1 MLLIC
6 RLQEK
11 MTRAEIE
18 HILSTQRGKLISM
31 ARSFIKASGSAQDA
45 EDMVQEALAELWMLF
60 ESGYRIRNAEAL
72 AAKITKT
79 VCIKHYRKQ
88 KIETSSIDGIDFS
101 GGTQASERVE
111 MQEAIGTRNYI
122 WPHLNETQKRYLQM
136 RDEEAMTLDEIADA
150 TGHPKSSIKATISQA
165 RKTMNEL
172 LAKIS
177 K

>member
-1 MLLIC
+1 
-6 RLQEK
+6 
-11 MTRAEIE
+11 MTRTEIE

-31 ARSFIKASGSAQDA
+31 ARNFIKASGSAGDA
-45 EDMVQEALAELWMLF
+45 EDMVQEALTELWMLF

-72 AAKITKT
+72 AVKITKT
-79 VCIKHYRKQ
+79 VCIRHYRKQ
-88 KIETSSIDGIDFS
+88 KFKTSSIDGIDLS
-101 GGTQASERVE
+101 GGTPASERVE
-111 MQEAIGTRNYI
+111 MQEAIETRNYI
-122 WPHLNETQKRYLQM
+122 WSHLNETQKRYLQM

-172 LAKIS
+172 LAKMS